1 MKKSAMKASTL
12 PTFWCISLSSAMC
25 SIAVHDVMDA
35 TLFSK
40 QDQSA
45 GFFVKTTK
53 ISCLRNNVCADLGK
67 HCGAMPQQQRIPFV
81 TPPVPKG

>member
-1 MKKSAMKASTL
+1 MQKSAIKASTL
-12 PTFWCISLSSAMC
+12 PTFWSISLSSAMW

-40 QDQSA
+40 RYQSA

-53 ISCLRNNVCADLGK
+53 ISCLRNNVCAELGK
-67 HCGAMPQQQRIPFV
+67 HCNTMPQQQGILFV
-81 TPPVPKG
+81 TPPEPKG